1 VSESEPSLADRRALL
16 EQYLPRIRYDSHE
29 AFFADGAGEM
39 LENPAFEPA
48 RGPEDL
54 EDPAGVIASHGHG
67 PGRLNAAFVRPGA
80 YSNGQP
86 FRAGDCLRSINRAYR
101 AQARELH
108 PRYANVAYGHT
119 SYDDENRHRKALI
132 YRLFEAPQPGFEP
145 GFPD

>member
-54 EDPAGVIASHGHG
+54 EDPAGS
-67 PGRLNAAFVRPGA
+67 
-80 YSNGQP
+80 S
-86 FRAGDCLRSINRAYR
+86 
-101 AQARELH
+101 QATGTA
-108 PRYANVAYGHT
+108 PVA
-119 SYDDENRHRKALI
+119 
-132 YRLFEAPQPGFEP
+132 
-145 GFPD
+145 